1 MVLHVLSPSLE
12 APNRLTFNDL
22 PLTTTVAEL
31 KERISQSIP
40 SRPTAEQQRLIYRGK
55 PLLDGSVTLQNILE
69 PSDVSAS
76 PPPPPKQRKLS
87 ARSLLCLEMAC

>member
-40 SRPTAEQQRLIYRGK
+40 SRPSADKQRLIYRGK
-55 PLLDGSVTLQNILE
+55 PLVNDRAMLQNILE
-69 PSDVSAS
+69 PPDVSC
-76 PPPPPKQRKLS
+76 PRIPQI
-87 ARSLLCLEMAC
+87 ARSIFFRDRMLNGRL